1 MWIGWIEFDVLLG
14 DVHSLKEK
22 RSVIRPVIAEIKR
35 KYSVSAAEVG
45 NHDLHR
51 RAGIGAGVVGPDQRH
66 VADVLDSIEHLVAR
80 RPEIEI
86 NSARRRVVSSEDF

>member
-22 RSVIRPVIAEIKR
+22 RSAIRPIIAEIKR
-35 KYSVSAAEVG
+35 KFSVSAAEVD

-51 RAGIGAGVVGPDQRH
+51 RAAIGASLVGPDRRH
-66 VADVLDSIEHLVAR
+66 VSDVLDSIEHLVAR
-80 RPEIEI
+80 RPEIEV
-86 NSARRRVVSSEDF
+86 NSARRRVLASDDF